1 MKKKSTTYRLNKVD
15 YSIFII
21 CSLAALAMLYLFYRD
36 LNSFTIKQNEEP
48 IAKIYFKRNTAQ
60 RKFSDNDIWEVLT
73 NSSDIYDGDRIRT
86 SKNSEAYTEFNDS
99 GIQIQLREK
108 SMVQI
113 FKNKKQRS
121 VDFIGG
127 EIFVATTKP
136 EEKLVIHSGKNE
148 ISIGQVSEVK
158 LSLPE
163 VSAAV
168 ASGEEEAKPED
179 NTVVIEVVSGQVEV
193 IEIPETS
200 LQSAG
205 KTKDEKSETQS
216 RTSEPIVI
224 AAGEKITLVPT
235 VVQMAKAKAA
245 SAAES
250 AVAARSALI
259 AETAAVE
266 EETVLESVSES
277 EVSEESE
284 ASAENEKLAE
294 SEASAENEKLT
305 ESEENVKSKQVEEVS
320 AGFESVEASKP
331 ADAKSL
337 DIQSEIETSS
347 SAPVSPE
354 PVKTAEWQ
362 SVSTT
367 PEQISV
373 GVENA
378 LKAGVVS
385 FQKNKWGPKEDEY
398 NYHYSV
404 NLGELTE
411 PNKKIPAGS
420 VLEFTL
426 SGESNNDI
434 RNISIQ
440 VPTGA
445 TKWEQAHQGKTLNLN
460 NGEGIKSSIP
470 FTYTTEILLNKAV
483 VNTSWCN
490 VEINYGHDILDE
502 LSIIYDFTVKV
513 RVLSV
518 DEADI
523 VITPVSSGYTKT
535 LEYENLTLVKNKWGN
550 DYRIDLNSEDIFG
563 NRKLIAKGTKVKITI
578 SGTCDRN
585 ISGLRP
591 ELENIKDDQG
601 VQIFMNDK
609 NRDYDAAKIDGNKTS
624 TKNKEF
630 SYTKEYKAYTDLPDT
645 TFGIFHFIVDD
656 GNSKKNPVFS
666 KLKISFEV
674 E

>member
-21 CSLAALAMLYLFYRD
+21 CSLAAAAMLFLFYRD

-48 IAKIYFKRNTAQ
+48 VAKIYFKRNTAQ

-163 VSAAV
+163 VSAA
-168 ASGEEEAKPED
+168 AAAGEEEAKPEE

-193 IEIPETS
+193 KEIAEVSP
-200 LQSAG
+200 QSTD
-205 KTKDEKSETQS
+205 KSKDEKSES
-216 RTSEPIVI
+216 RNRTPEPIVI
-224 AAGEKITLVPT
+224 SAGEKITLVPT
-235 VVQMAKAKAA
+235 VVQMAKEKAA

-277 EVSEESE
+277 EVSEDSE

-294 SEASAENEKLT
+294 SEENA
-305 ESEENVKSKQVEEVS
+305 KSKQVEEVS

-347 SAPVSPE
+347 SEPVSSE
-354 PVKTAEWQ
+354 PVKTAEWK

-404 NLGELTE
+404 KLDELTE

-440 VPTGA
+440 VPTGSI
-445 TKWEQAHQGKTLNLN
+445 TWEQAHQYKTLNLN

-535 LEYENLTLVKNKWGN
+535 LEYENLTLAKNQWGN

-609 NRDYDAAKIDGNKTS
+609 NRDYDAAKINGNKTS

-645 TFGIFHFIVDD
+645 TFGIFHLIVDNGD
-656 GNSKKNPVFS
+656 NKKNPIFS
-666 KLKISFEV
+666 KLKITFEV

>member
-21 CSLAALAMLYLFYRD
+21 CSLAAAATLFLFYRD

-48 IAKIYFKRNTAQ
+48 VAKIYFKKNTAQ

-163 VSAAV
+163 VSAA
-168 ASGEEEAKPED
+168 AAAGEEEAKPEE

-193 IEIPETS
+193 KEIAEVSP
-200 LQSAG
+200 QSTD
-205 KTKDEKSETQS
+205 KSKDENSETRN
-216 RTSEPIVI
+216 RTPEPIVI
-224 AAGEKITLVPT
+224 SAGERITLVPT
-235 VVQMAKAKAA
+235 VVQMAKEKAA

-284 ASAENEKLAE
+284 SSAENEKLAE
-294 SEASAENEKLT
+294 SEENA
-305 ESEENVKSKQVEEVS
+305 KSKQVEEVS

-347 SAPVSPE
+347 SAPVSSE
-354 PVKTAEWQ
+354 PVKAAEWK

-378 LKAGVVS
+378 IQAGVVI
-385 FQKNKWGPKEDEY
+385 FQKNQWGSKKEEY

-404 NLGELTE
+404 NLAELTE
-411 PNKKIPAGS
+411 PGKTIPAGS
-420 VLEFTL
+420 LLEFTL
-426 SGESNNDI
+426 SGESSNDI
-434 RNISIQ
+434 RAMAIQ
-440 VPTGA
+440 VPTGEA
-445 TKWEQAHQGKTLNLN
+445 AWKEAHPYKQIIPN
-460 NGEGIKSSIP
+460 NGLGIISSKP
-470 FTYTTEILLNKAV
+470 FNFTTLILLDKAI
-483 VNTSWCN
+483 VNTSRSN
-490 VEINYGHDILDE
+490 VEINYSNDVLDDI
-502 LSIIYDFTVKV
+502 SIFYDFEVKV
-513 RVLSV
+513 KVISV
-518 DEADI
+518 DKESFP
-523 VITPVSSGYTKT
+523 VTPISGGYAKT
-535 LEYENLTLVKNKWGN
+535 LEYENLTLSTSKWGKN
-550 DYRIDLNSEDIFG
+550 YNEYDFRIDVDAKDIFG
-563 NRKLIAKGTKVKITI
+563 ERKSISKGTKVKITI
-578 SGTCDRN
+578 SGICDRN

-591 ELENIKDDQG
+591 ELEYTSEQWI
-601 VQIFMNDK
+601 QILMNDK
-609 NRDYDAAKIDGNKTS
+609 NRDYDGAKIDGNKTS

-645 TFGIFHFIVDD
+645 TFGIFHLIVDNGD
-656 GNSKKNPVFS
+656 NKKNPIFS
-666 KLKISFEV
+666 KLKITFEV

>member
-1 MKKKSTTYRLNKVD
+1 MMKKKSTTYRLNKVD

-21 CSLAALAMLYLFYRD
+21 CSLAAAATLFLFYRD

-48 IAKIYFKRNTAQ
+48 VAKIYFKRNTAQ

-168 ASGEEEAKPED
+168 AAGEEEAKPEE

-193 IEIPETS
+193 KEIAEVSP
-200 LQSAG
+200 QSTD
-205 KTKDEKSETQS
+205 KSKDEKSETRN

-224 AAGEKITLVPT
+224 SAGERITLVPT
-235 VVQMAKAKAA
+235 VVQMAKEKAA

-250 AVAARSALI
+250 AVAASSALI

-277 EVSEESE
+277 EVSEDSE

-294 SEASAENEKLT
+294 N
-305 ESEENVKSKQVEEVS
+305 EENAKSKQVEEVS

-331 ADAKSL
+331 ADAKSF

-347 SAPVSPE
+347 SEPVSSALVSSE
-354 PVKTAEWQ
+354 PVKTAEWK

-378 LKAGVVS
+378 IQAGVVV
-385 FQKNKWGPKEDEY
+385 FQKNKWGSKEDEY

-404 NLGELTE
+404 KLDELTE

-426 SGESNNDI
+426 SGESSNDI
-434 RNISIQ
+434 RAMAIQ
-440 VPTGA
+440 VPTGEA
-445 TKWEQAHQGKTLNLN
+445 AWEEAHPYKQIIPN
-460 NGEGIKSSIP
+460 NGLGIISTKP
-470 FTYTTEILLNKAV
+470 FNFTTSILLDKAI
-483 VNTSWCN
+483 VNTSKSN
-490 VEINYGHDILDE
+490 VEINYGHDILDDI
-502 LSIIYDFTVKV
+502 SIFYDFEVKV
-513 RVLSV
+513 KVISV
-518 DEADI
+518 DKESFP
-523 VITPVSSGYTKT
+523 VTPISGGYAKT
-535 LEYENLTLVKNKWGN
+535 LEYENLTLSTSKWGKN
-550 DYRIDLNSEDIFG
+550 YNEYDFKIDVDAKDIFG
-563 NRKLIAKGTKVKITI
+563 ERKSISKGTKVKITI
-578 SGTCDRN
+578 SGICDRN

-591 ELENIKDDQG
+591 ELENTYNGQW
-601 VQIFMNDK
+601 VQILMNDK
-609 NRDYDAAKIDGNKTS
+609 NRDYDGAKIDGNKTS

-645 TFGIFHFIVDD
+645 TFGIFHLIVDNGD
-656 GNSKKNPVFS
+656 NKKNPIFS
-666 KLKISFEV
+666 KLKITFEV

>member
-21 CSLAALAMLYLFYRD
+21 CSLAAAATLFLFYRD

-48 IAKIYFKRNTAQ
+48 VAKIYFKRNTAQ

-163 VSAAV
+163 VSAA
-168 ASGEEEAKPED
+168 AAAGEEEAKPEE

-193 IEIPETS
+193 KEIAEVSP
-200 LQSAG
+200 QSTD
-205 KTKDEKSETQS
+205 KSKDEKSETRK
-216 RTSEPIVI
+216 RTPEPIVI
-224 AAGEKITLVPT
+224 SAGERITLVPT
-235 VVQMAKAKAA
+235 VVQMAKEKAA

-250 AVAARSALI
+250 AVDARSALI

-284 ASAENEKLAE
+284 VSAENEKLAE
-294 SEASAENEKLT
+294 SEENA
-305 ESEENVKSKQVEEVS
+305 KSKQVEEVS

-347 SAPVSPE
+347 SAPVSSE
-354 PVKTAEWQ
+354 PVKTAEWKP
-362 SVSTT
+362 VSTT

-445 TKWEQAHQGKTLNLN
+445 ITWEQAHQYKNLNLN

-535 LEYENLTLVKNKWGN
+535 LEYENLTLAMNKWGKN
-550 DYRIDLNSEDIFG
+550 YDEYDYRIDLNSEDIFG

-591 ELENIKDDQG
+591 ELENIKDDQWI
-601 VQIFMNDK
+601 QIFMNDK

-645 TFGIFHFIVDD
+645 TFGIFHLIVDN
-656 GNSKKNPVFS
+656 GNNKKNPIFS
-666 KLKISFEV
+666 KLKITFEV

>member
-21 CSLAALAMLYLFYRD
+21 CSLAAAAMLFLFYRD

-48 IAKIYFKRNTAQ
+48 VAKIYFKRNTAQ

-163 VSAAV
+163 VSAA
-168 ASGEEEAKPED
+168 AAAGEEEAKPEE

-193 IEIPETS
+193 KEIAEVSP
-200 LQSAG
+200 QSTD
-205 KTKDEKSETQS
+205 KSKDEKSETRN
-216 RTSEPIVI
+216 RTPEPIVI
-224 AAGEKITLVPT
+224 SAGEKITLVPT
-235 VVQMAKAKAA
+235 VVQMAKEKAA

-277 EVSEESE
+277 EVSEASE
-284 ASAENEKLAE
+284 VSAENEKLAE
-294 SEASAENEKLT
+294 SEENA
-305 ESEENVKSKQVEEVS
+305 KSKQVEEVS

-331 ADAKSL
+331 ADTKSL

-347 SAPVSPE
+347 SAPVSSE
-354 PVKTAEWQ
+354 PVKTAEWKP
-362 SVSTT
+362 VSTT

-378 LKAGVVS
+378 IQAGVVV

-445 TKWEQAHQGKTLNLN
+445 ITWEQAHQYKNLNLN

-502 LSIIYDFTVKV
+502 LSIIYDFTVNV

-535 LEYENLTLVKNKWGN
+535 LEYENLTLAKNQWGN

-609 NRDYDAAKIDGNKTS
+609 NRDYDAAKINGNKTS

-645 TFGIFHFIVDD
+645 TFGIFHLIVDNGD
-656 GNSKKNPVFS
+656 NKKNPIFS
-666 KLKISFEV
+666 KLKITFEV